1 MPGIARAHSSAHRR
15 FTPNSRLPMRKCRS
29 GVANRLRCLIRT
41 TALAF
46 EVRGERRRLLGM
58 HDGMLKDLGLTGI
71 AEAEASR
78 RFWDIPLER
87 LHADGICRCGCG
99 AGD

>member
-1 MPGIARAHSSAHRR
+1 M
-15 FTPNSRLPMRKCRS
+15 
-29 GVANRLRCLIRT
+29 ANRLTCLIRT
-41 TALAF
+41 IDLAF

-87 LHADGICRCGCG
+87 LHSEGICRCECG
-99 AGD
+99 PGEQRPRDV